1 MSQPLPEKLS
11 AEEQLKGAARRVFLR
26 KGYAATR
33 TRDIAEEAGQN
44 LALLNYYFRS
54 KQNLFDLVLRENTQQ
69 FFGVVAPLFHD
80 AATTLDEKIVGITSQ
95 YIDLLLQ
102 QPEMPMFVLSELRAN
117 PTWFSQQAPLMQQLA
132 HSAFARQLVERQPTA
147 EPVQVFLTFIGMLL
161 FPFILKPVVQAA
173 EPLGEAA
180 FAQLMHERKALVV
193 RWMGLIIE

>member
-1 MSQPLPEKLS
+1 MSQVELAKLS
-11 AEEQLKGAARRVFLR
+11 TEEQLKQAARRVFLR
-26 KGYAATR
+26 KGFAATR

-80 AATTLDEKIVGITSQ
+80 AVTSLDEKISLITDQ

-102 QPEMPMFVLSELRAN
+102 QPEMPMFVLSELRTN
-117 PTWFSQQAPLMQQLA
+117 PAWFSQNAPLIHQLGQ
-132 HSAFARQLVERQPTA
+132 SAFARQLIERQPTA

-161 FPFILKPVVQAA
+161 FPFILKPVMQAA
-173 EPLGEAA
+173 GPVSEAA
-180 FAQLMHERKALVV
+180 FTHLMRERKALVV
-193 RWMGLIIE
+193 GWMTGIIG